1 MLCFGKQVVEEKNPR
16 LADYDLR
23 TCGATRLKYAKYTAQ
38 LQSVAHRNIIDHHMQ
53 KVETVMIFSPV
64 LPPSSVMAVLLS
76 VALLAAP
83 LLGVVPLHRG
93 SRGSLRDDTHMTS
106 ALGGEG

>member
-1 MLCFGKQVVEEKNPR
+1 MTYVLVVQ
-16 LADYDLR
+16 L
-23 TCGATRLKYAKYTAQ
+23 GSITRNTQ
-38 LQSVAHRNIIDHHMQ
+38 RNSICRSSEIQNCIDHMQ
-53 KVETVMIFSPV
+53 KVETETIFSPV

-106 ALGGEG
+106 ALGEEG